1 LHHNYT
7 SSTGGLSIAK
17 KKAWKNRSSSLL
29 CWFWWNMLSQ
39 ISMDKAVKVVQRAFE
54 LGINYFDSA
63 KLDGDSEQKIGT
75 LTTWIILSEFRKI
88 A

>member
-1 LHHNYT
+1 
-7 SSTGGLSIAK
+7 
-17 KKAWKNRSSSLL
+17 
-29 CWFWWNMLSQ
+29 MLSQ

-54 LGINYFDSA
+54 LGINYFDTA
-63 KLDGDSEQKIGT
+63 KLDWDSEQKIGT

>member
-1 LHHNYT
+1 LQKRKLGR
-7 SSTGGLSIAK
+7 TGLQVSFVGFGGT
-17 KKAWKNRSSSLL
+17 W
-29 CWFWWNMLSQ
+29 LSQ

-54 LGINYFDSA
+54 LGINYFDTA